1 MNPLW
6 RMADTASREMNF
18 FRLMPRV
25 HALWALAFLTA
36 CGPGEDPLL
45 GGVEKVKYTSTLEG
59 YLCVP
64 DGDGPFPVAVYNHG
78 GLGTA
83 IGGPPQETCV
93 ALMEEGYLGFS
104 PLRRETVP
112 LTGHMGDVNDG
123 IDYALEHEL
132 ADTSRLAILGFSRG
146 GYLSV
151 AALTQRSNATAGVI
165 MAPAPIDGLL
175 DEALEDANNVQA
187 STLVL
192 VAENDTPEFNTEDED
207 HVASA
212 TAVRDA
218 LSGAGKEVELEILA
232 AYAENGHD
240 LFQEL
245 RDSYWSKIQAFLSE
259 KI

>member
-1 MNPLW
+1 M
-6 RMADTASREMNF
+6 
-18 FRLMPRV
+18 V
-25 HALWALAFLTA
+25 FLVA
-36 CGPGEDPLL
+36 CGPGEAPLL
-45 GGVEKVKYTSTLEG
+45 GGVEKVNYTSTLEG

-64 DGDGPFPVAVYNHG
+64 DGDGPFPVAVYHHG

-112 LTGHMGDVNDG
+112 LTGHLDDVNDG

-132 ADTSRLAILGFSRG
+132 ADASRLAILGFSRG

-151 AALTQRSNATAGVI
+151 AALTKRSNATAGVI

-175 DEALEDANNVQA
+175 DEALEDADQVQA
-187 STLVL
+187 STLAL
-192 VAENDTPEFNTEDED
+192 VAENDTPEYNNENED

-212 TAVRDA
+212 TAVYDA
-218 LSGAGKEVELEILA
+218 LSDAGKEAELEILD
-232 AYAENGHD
+232 AYEDNGHD

-245 RDSYWSKIQAFLSE
+245 RDSYWNLIKAFLSE
-259 KI
+259 NI